1 MDWKKIGKALLYPH
15 KAAIAVL
22 TPIAIAL
29 LILSAV
35 FWEADSL
42 PSVIAYVVSAYTLT
56 VWCFAIPYI
65 VIWFKR
71 FKTENKYV
79 RRWQEDAQWR
89 VKVSLCGS
97 FFFNTVFALF
107 QLGLGLYH
115 HSFWFYSLGAYYVC
129 LALMR
134 FFLLSHTE
142 KYAPGEQARAE
153 LLKYR
158 VCGWAFLALNL
169 ALSLIVFF
177 MVYWGRTFRHHMIT
191 AIAIAAYTFS
201 SFTVAIVNVVKYR
214 KYQSPLFSA
223 SKAISLAAALV
234 SMLTL
239 TSTLMTAFG
248 DGTMDLFTKK
258 LMLGGVGA
266 AVSVTVA
273 SMAVSMIVRST
284 KKIKKEENNGE

>member
-15 KAAIAVL
+15 KVAIAAL

-35 FWEADSL
+35 LWEAASF
-42 PSVIAYVVSAYTLT
+42 PSVIAYVISAYTLT
-56 VWCFAIPYI
+56 VWCFAIPDM
-65 VIWFKR
+65 VVWFKR
-71 FKTENKYV
+71 FKAENKYA
-79 RRWQEDAQWR
+79 RRWQEDTRWR

-97 FFFNTVFALF
+97 FFFNAVFALF

-115 HSFWFYSLGAYYVC
+115 RSFWFYSLGAYYMC

-142 KYAPGEQARAE
+142 KYAPGEKVREE
-153 LLKYR
+153 LRQYR
-158 VCGWAFLALNL
+158 ICGWAFLALNL

-191 AIAIAAYTFS
+191 AIAIAAYTFF
-201 SFTVAIVNVVKYR
+201 SFAVAIVNVVKYR

-223 SKAISLAAALV
+223 SKAISLASALV

-266 AVSVTVA
+266 AVSVTVVL
-273 SMAVSMIVRST
+273 MAVSMIVRST
-284 KKIKKEENNGE
+284 EKIKKEENNGE